1 MNDEEP
7 SSGARDKAAEIFRL
21 IEETH
26 RDAALTRA
34 MVLDIYNI
42 VVYGVMPPTP
52 AVPPH
57 PKGTKLKKK
66 GAVDPIDAID
76 AIGRLVGRFRGK

>member
-1 MNDEEP
+1 MNDGEP
-7 SSGARDKAAEIFRL
+7 SEAANDL
-21 IEETH
+21 
-26 RDAALTRA
+26 AALTLRKINETHEAAMRTHA

-66 GAVDPIDAID
+66 GAVDPIDALD
-76 AIGRLVGRFRGK
+76 AIGRLVGRFRGR

>member
-1 MNDEEP
+1 MSDDEP
-7 SSGARDKAAEIFRL
+7 SAGARDVAEQTLRQIK
-21 IEETH
+21 ETH
-26 RDAALTRA
+26 EAALRTHA

-76 AIGRLVGRFRGK
+76 AIGRLVGRFRGR